1 MLALAEAF
9 PGAPIYTSTY
19 VPEKMPRF
27 AKLDVRTAYLQR
39 PQDRSKSFTNSSQ
52 PCVFTPFES
61 SIFRST
67 TSSSRAEAPT
77 LNRSAKREMTKS
89 TSAYLLELAS
99 KAKNIFERS
108 QPEQKNKILRMLL
121 ANPTLKAKRLQL
133 PLLKPFA
140 SVLDSSNS
148 QN

>member
-1 MLALAEAF
+1 VLALAEAF

-67 TSSSRAEAPT
+67 TSSSRAVAPSP
-77 LNRSAKREMTKS
+77 NRSAKREMTKS
-89 TSAYLLELAS
+89 TSATATRRLGTTGVITTNT
-99 KAKNIFERS
+99 AK
-108 QPEQKNKILRMLL
+108 
-121 ANPTLKAKRLQL
+121 TLVLGNGIGW
-133 PLLKPFA
+133 FA
-140 SVLDSSNS
+140 SRITVDKYD
-148 QN
+148 